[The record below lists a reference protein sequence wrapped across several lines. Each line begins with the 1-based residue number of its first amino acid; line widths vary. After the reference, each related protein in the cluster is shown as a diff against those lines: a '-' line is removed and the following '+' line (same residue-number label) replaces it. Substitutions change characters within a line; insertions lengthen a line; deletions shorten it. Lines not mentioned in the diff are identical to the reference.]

1 MPFPRNTLLAVVAAS
16 IHFGGNAF
24 VPAAPSVSRTFGAR
38 PAAPV
43 FMSSLEAEVDGEP
56 AAEDFIVSAG
66 DLEDE
71 PAAEAEDDVDAGLNR
86 YFHLERI
93 SELRTQYRLSDG
105 DTGSPEF
112 QVAGMTERIS
122 YLTKHL
128 RAHPKD
134 FSTRRGLVALVNKR
148 RRLLNFLFREDV
160 NRYKNLV
167 QGLGIRHKPP
177 SKVQSKEDA
186 YGRFPIQ
193 KNLKGK
199 SKMK

>member
-16 IHFGGNAF
+16 ILFGGNAF

-112 QVAGMTERIS
+112 QVAENS
-122 YLTKHL
+122 CHKH
-128 RAHPKD
+128 P
-134 FSTRRGLVALVNKR
+134 VAEVENTPP
-148 RRLLNFLFREDV
+148 N
-160 NRYKNLV
+160 
-167 QGLGIRHKPP
+167 GIP
-177 SKVQSKEDA
+177 SIE
-186 YGRFPIQ
+186 
-193 KNLKGK
+193 NCN
-199 SKMK
+199 